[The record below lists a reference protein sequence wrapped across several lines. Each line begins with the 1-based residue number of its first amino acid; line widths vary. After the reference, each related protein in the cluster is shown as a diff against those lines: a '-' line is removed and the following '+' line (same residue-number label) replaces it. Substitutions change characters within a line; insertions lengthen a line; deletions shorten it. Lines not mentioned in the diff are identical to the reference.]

1 MLKRGTVGLR
11 STALASASPL
21 GQVAAGKFQDP
32 NLTASGEPR
41 AVVPFARLETLWVNT
56 GTMCNIT
63 CRNCYIESSPQ
74 NDRLVYISA
83 SECAAFFDEIV
94 TLGLGTPEIGF
105 TGGEPFLNP
114 DMLAMTGDA
123 LGRGHTVLIL
133 TNGMQPLQRPDKNK
147 AYSLCWPSMAAIC
160 ACGSASTIT
169 ASCCMRPS
177 RGRRTW
183 DKALAGIDWLSSN
196 GFRIAIAGRTC
207 WGESDESERAGYAA
221 LIRSR
226 GWQIDP
232 DDPKQLMLLPEMD
245 GLDDVP
251 EITAACWDILG
262 KSPAQIMCATSRMI
276 VKRKGAATPVVVP
289 GTLLPT
295 SRNSKWRRHSQV
307 AERRWRHVRP
317 RRGQTLPLQLRQI
330 LRTRRWWLFL
340 SAINVKGRS
349 SRGGHRAVATA
360 PACRAPNRRACI
372 SPLDERVADLL
383 EVDLGC
389 GGGGGALRLLG
400 PAYSSCS
407 WP

>member
-1 MLKRGTVGLR
+1 MDFR

-32 NLTASGEPR
+32 DLTASGEPR
-41 AVVPFARLETLWVNT
+41 AVVPFARLETLWINT

-83 SECAAFFDEIV
+83 AECAAFLDEIV

-133 TNGMQPLQRPDKNK
+133 TNGMQPLQRPRIKQGLL
-147 AYSLCWPSMAAIC
+147 SLLAEH
-160 ACGSASTIT
+160 GSNLCLRISLDHHSKLLHETE
-169 ASCCMRPS
+169 

-262 KSPAQIMCATSRMI
+262 KSPAQIMCSTSRMI
-276 VKRKGAATPVVVP
+276 VKRKGAAGPVVLP
-289 GTLLPT
+289 CTLLPYEPAFEMAT
-295 SRNSKWRRHSQV
+295 TLAGALNADGGMFDRGAVKLCHSNCAKFCV
-307 AERRWRHVRP
+307 
-317 RRGQTLPLQLRQI
+317 L
-330 LRTRRWWLFL
+330 
-340 SAINVKGRS
+340 
-349 SRGGHRAVATA
+349 
-360 PACRAPNRRACI
+360 
-372 SPLDERVADLL
+372 
-383 EVDLGC
+383 
-389 GGGGGALRLLG
+389 GGG
-400 PAYSSCS
+400 SCS
-407 WP
+407 